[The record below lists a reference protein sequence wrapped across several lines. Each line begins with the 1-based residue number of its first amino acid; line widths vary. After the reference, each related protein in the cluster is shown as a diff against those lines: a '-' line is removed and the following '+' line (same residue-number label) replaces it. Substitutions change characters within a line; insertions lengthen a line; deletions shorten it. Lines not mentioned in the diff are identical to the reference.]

1 MSKMNRKT
9 GILLGL
15 IAVAAGC
22 AWAVHDFLDF
32 RDRSVPIFA
41 YHRVEDKSDLYSM
54 PTDEFRTQ
62 MEYLKE
68 NGYKTIKL
76 GDYASRRKAGDS
88 FHKECVLIF
97 DDGYLDNL
105 TNAAPIMKEYGY
117 IGNMFM
123 AGMYEGWPG
132 YLTWDEEVKLAQYG
146 WELGSH
152 TYIHFP

>member
-105 TNAAPIMKEYGY
+105 TNAAP
-117 IGNMFM
+117 
-123 AGMYEGWPG
+123 
-132 YLTWDEEVKLAQYG
+132 
-146 WELGSH
+146 S
-152 TYIHFP
+152 

>member
-1 MSKMNRKT
+1 
-9 GILLGL
+9 
-15 IAVAAGC
+15 
-22 AWAVHDFLDF
+22 
-32 RDRSVPIFA
+32 
-41 YHRVEDKSDLYSM
+41 
-54 PTDEFRTQ
+54 

-132 YLTWDEEVKLAQYG
+132 YLTWTRK
-146 WELGSH
+146 
-152 TYIHFP
+152 